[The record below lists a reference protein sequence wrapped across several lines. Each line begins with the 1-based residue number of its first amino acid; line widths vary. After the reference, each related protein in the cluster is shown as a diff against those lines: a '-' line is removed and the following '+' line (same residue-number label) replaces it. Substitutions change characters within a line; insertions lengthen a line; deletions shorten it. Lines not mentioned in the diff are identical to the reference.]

1 MFMSHYSLV
10 HMDDTVIFTYCTV
23 LWRSFAA
30 AFLDR
35 IGNNTYRKERNKK
48 LNVKQSVLYVF
59 KKVLTIKKLKV
70 K

>member
-1 MFMSHYSLV
+1 
-10 HMDDTVIFTYCTV
+10 MDDTVIFTYCTV

-35 IGNNTYRKERNKK
+35 IGNNNQRKEKNKK

-59 KKVLTIKKLKV
+59 KKVLTIKKLKDV
-70 K
+70 